1 MVTFSVQQFANEC
14 YYEVLEAGPEQ
25 GNRRRCSPTVLLLD
39 VSPVIALMPGY
50 IATQDQ
56 SKNMEQQKYSGDRSN
71 RTMNR
76 AKNQASAKVDAY
88 KVGNS

>member
-1 MVTFSVQQFANEC
+1 MLLRSFGSRAGTGEPAEMFP
-14 YYEVLEAGPEQ
+14 YYPPTRRIVLI
-25 GNRRRCSPTVLLLD
+25 V
-39 VSPVIALMPGY
+39 LMPGY

-56 SKNMEQQKYSGDRSN
+56 SKNTAQQKYSGDRSN

-76 AKNQASAKVDAY
+76 AENQASAKVDAY